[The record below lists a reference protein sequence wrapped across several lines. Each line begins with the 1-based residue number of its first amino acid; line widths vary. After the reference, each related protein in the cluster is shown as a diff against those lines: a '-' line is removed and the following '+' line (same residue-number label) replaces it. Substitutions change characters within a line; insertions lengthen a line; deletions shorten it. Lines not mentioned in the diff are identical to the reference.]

1 MNKKSILLL
10 LLIAG
15 LNVSNIQPN
24 RFDIQP
30 NRFENFLNYLLFLL
44 HQKEFGF

>member
-10 LLIAG
+10 VLIAG

-24 RFDIQP
+24 RFK
-30 NRFENFLNYLLFLL
+30 NFFKLFLRVR
-44 HQKEFGF
+44 HFINFKAYH